1 MAPTRLNT
9 LRRRPLAVGL
19 PLAAVGA
26 AAAALMT
33 DTGAAANA
41 DRRRAQPA
49 GGPGRRLA
57 GPPLL
62 GVYLGNAP
70 ERVAPFEAWL
80 GRRVDGVLGYTAGET
95 WEDIADPGWP
105 LGLWGRIDR
114 PVFWSVPL
122 LPAGGRATLER
133 AARGAYDRHWRA
145 CARRLAAFR
154 PQDRHLHV
162 RTGWEFNGDW
172 FPWAAEGKEAAFAS
186 AFRRFA
192 DTFRAASP
200 RFLLEWNCGLITDG
214 ADPECAWPGADWVD
228 VVGMDFY
235 WNPQWTSSD
244 PVRAWE
250 WMLEHRRGL
259 RWHQA
264 FAAAQN
270 RPTTYSEW
278 GVTTDSAEPYLERA
292 RAWFDAHDVLFH
304 TYWDSDSAYPGRLSD
319 GSRPRSAAAFVHL
332 FGRGG

>member
-1 MAPTRLNT
+1 MAPTRPNT
-9 LRRRPLAVGL
+9 LRRRPLAVGP
-19 PLAAVGA
+19 PLAAVG
-26 AAAALMT
+26 AAALMT

-49 GGPGRRLA
+49 GGPGRRLP

-80 GRRVDGVLGYTAGET
+80 GRRVDGVLGYTAGEI

-192 DTFRAASP
+192 DAFRAASP

-214 ADPECAWPGADWVD
+214 ADPERAWPGADWVD

-235 WNPQWTSSD
+235 WNRVCCMDQ
-244 PVRAWE
+244 RAGAVHLPTRIVTRCGRTPGVPAPACGS
-250 WMLEHRRGL
+250 MHGP
-259 RWHQA
+259 RW
-264 FAAAQN
+264 
-270 RPTTYSEW
+270 
-278 GVTTDSAEPYLERA
+278 
-292 RAWFDAHDVLFH
+292 
-304 TYWDSDSAYPGRLSD
+304 
-319 GSRPRSAAAFVHL
+319 RPRSSGVRPCASAVRPRSPACS
-332 FGRGG
+332 G